1 MNEYL
6 EVVNTN
12 LITVYRK
19 NDGKLVVFGREFYKK
34 LCITEPYISWF
45 FRIIKFRFTE
55 PENYE
60 TIKDSEIIDH
70 LIGIEMAKHISAMQ
84 VNTVGNRIRNRL
96 IRLENNSCVSY
107 IPDLTYLVKQ
117 SPTVIAT
124 GQIMI

>member
-1 MNEYL
+1 MNDDL

-19 NDGKLVVFGREFYKK
+19 NDGKLVVFGRDLYKK
-34 LCITEPYISWF
+34 LGLTEPYVSWF

-55 PENYE
+55 HENYE

-70 LIGIEMAKHISAMQ
+70 IIGIEMAKHISAMQ

>member
-1 MNEYL
+1 MNEDL
-6 EVVNTN
+6 EVVNKD

-19 NDGKLVVFGREFYKK
+19 KDGKLVVFGRDFYKK
-34 LCITEPYISWF
+34 LCITEPYINWF

>member
-1 MNEYL
+1 MNEDL
-6 EVVNTN
+6 EVVNKD

-19 NDGKLVVFGREFYKK
+19 KDGKLVVFGRDFYKK
-34 LCITEPYISWF
+34 LCITEPYVSWF

-84 VNTVGNRIRNRL
+84 VNTVGNRIRKKL
-96 IRLENNSCVSY
+96 IDLENNSCVSY
-107 IPDLTYLVKQ
+107 LHDLTYLVKKT
-117 SPTVIAT
+117 PTVTAT

>member
-1 MNEYL
+1 MNDDL

-60 TIKDSEIIDH
+60 TIKNSEIIDH
-70 LIGIEMAKHISAMQ
+70 LIGIEMAKHIAAMQ

-96 IRLENNSCVSY
+96 IDLENNSCVSY
-107 IPDLTYLVKQ
+107 IPDLTYLVKKT
-117 SPTVIAT
+117 PTVIAT
-124 GQIMI
+124 GQIMS

>member
-1 MNEYL
+1 MNEDL